1 MLRLFKHHSGRG
13 YTLVELLIVITI
25 VVILGLAILIGI
37 NPMAQIFKGLD
48 ARRKADLN
56 KIKIAIENYYADH
69 DCYPNFPLDSSGNPT
84 YVCDSDF
91 LKPYLVSM
99 PCDPSTKKP
108 YTIYLTPASSSC
120 PQQYAIYAQIYSF
133 FDKNDSSVPDCPKTY
148 VVNSSDMSF
157 SDIDYG
163 CSGKKI
169 CNTWYGCKNG
179 ACVVVAENSMP
190 TCSRASCDSDCNP
203 QKDIN
208 GNIIADC
215 STQTNGIHTLEC
227 IDK

>member
-1 MLRLFKHHSGRG
+1 MLRLPTHHQDRG
-13 YTLVELLIVITI
+13 FTLTELLIVITI
-25 VVILGLAILIGI
+25 LVVLGLAVLIGI

-69 DCYPNFPLDSSGNPT
+69 DCYPNFPLNSEGNPT

-91 LKPYLVSM
+91 LKPYLASM
-99 PCDPSTKKP
+99 PCDPSTKTP
-108 YTIYLTPASSSC
+108 YTLYLSPPGASC
-120 PQQYAIYAQIYSF
+120 PQQYAVYAQIYSF
-133 FDKNDSSVPDCPKTY
+133 FDKNANGIPDCPNTY

-157 SDIDYG
+157 SDIDFG
-163 CSGKKI
+163 CSGKRI

-179 ACVVVAENSMP
+179 ACVVVAENTMP
-190 TCSRASCDSDCNP
+190 SCSRPTCDSDCNP
-203 QKDIN
+203 QKDKD
-208 GNIIADC
+208 GKIITDC
-215 STQTNGIHTLEC
+215 STKTNGIYALEC